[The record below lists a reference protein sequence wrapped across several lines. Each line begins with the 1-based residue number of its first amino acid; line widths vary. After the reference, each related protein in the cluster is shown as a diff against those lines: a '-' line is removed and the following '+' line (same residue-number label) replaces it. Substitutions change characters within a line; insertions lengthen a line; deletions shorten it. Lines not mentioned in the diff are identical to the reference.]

1 MSLLFLKA
9 ETSHREV
16 EAVSHRNAN
25 VKQVSLAAMLI
36 ALGVIIAH
44 MFWFPFLTTK
54 AFPGQHMINVLAGIL
69 LGPFWAAVI
78 AFCIGIIRMSLG
90 IGSLYS
96 MPGGIPG
103 GIIVGFFYWLFKKFK
118 MKHPE
123 IAAFTEPI
131 GTVIIGGTLAVLLVA
146 PLIGDIEL
154 VGTPLLILWTGWAI
168 SSVPGCILGF
178 IVVEVLRLAGI
189 TRETFRE

>member
-1 MSLLFLKA
+1 MSYK
-9 ETSHREV
+9 SV
-16 EAVSHRNAN
+16 N

-36 ALGVIIAH
+36 ALGVILAP

-54 AFPGQHMINVLAGIL
+54 AYPGQHMINVLAGIL
-69 LGPFWAAVI
+69 LGPLWAAFI
-78 AFCIGIIRMSLG
+78 AFCIGIIRMSIG
-90 IGSLYS
+90 IGTIYS

-118 MKHPE
+118 IKYPE

-146 PLIGDIEL
+146 PLIGDVRLI
-154 VGTPLLILWTGWAI
+154 GAPLLLLWTGWAV